1 MLEQSRLS
9 HPTDSPNGLH
19 SKRVVDPSV
28 PGLGDLPDLL
38 LVERTRGRDTRAFET
53 LMRRYNRRLYR
64 IARSILS
71 DDGSAEEAVRAAHVR
86 AFANLDRY
94 EPAGKFG
101 AWLARLAFNEALTL
115 RRHSP
120 MGTGAAERA
129 SERVEAT
136 PSPGRSIGNAALA
149 TTVRPSGGPVNAI
162 GTTPS
167 MGSTAAAAI
176 EVAEPAATELAV
188 SKQQLE
194 DAIDALPEVFR
205 TVLVLRVVEELSGVE
220 VAVCLGL
227 NETTV
232 RTRLYRAQQ
241 RLKVDVARRLRAEP
255 FNIFELTPERCDRIV
270 VQVFAKLHSAPPA
283 PEQR

>member
-9 HPTDSPNGLH
+9 HSPDAASGLQAKRAVDSVQ
-19 SKRVVDPSV
+19 SFS
-28 PGLGDLPDLL
+28 DLPDLL
-38 LVERTRGRDTRAFET
+38 LVERTRGRDSRAFET

-71 DDGSAEEAVRAAHVR
+71 HDDMAEEAVRAAYIR

-101 AWLARLAFNEALTL
+101 AWLARLAFNEALTM

-120 MGTGAAERA
+120 VAA
-129 SERVEAT
+129 SL
-136 PSPGRSIGNAALA
+136 AALQPA
-149 TTVRPSGGPVNAI
+149 VAAPPAVEGGAD
-162 GTTPS
+162 
-167 MGSTAAAAI
+167 AAAG
-176 EVAEPAATELAV
+176 
-188 SKQQLE
+188 KQQLE
-194 DAIDALPEVFR
+194 AAIDALPEVFR
-205 TVLVLRVVEELSGVE
+205 TVLVLRVVEDLSGVE

-241 RLKVDVARRLRAEP
+241 RLKVDVARRLRADP
-255 FNIFELTPERCDRIV
+255 FNIFDLSVERCERIV
-270 VQVFAKLHSAPPA
+270 AQVFSKVQAASPVASDS
-283 PEQR
+283 R

>member
-1 MLEQSRLS
+1 MLEHTRLS
-9 HPTDSPNGLH
+9 HASDGLQAKRAVDSVANF
-19 SKRVVDPSV
+19 S
-28 PGLGDLPDLL
+28 DLPDLL

-71 DDGSAEEAVRAAHVR
+71 NDDAAEEAVRAAYSR

-101 AWLARLAFNEALTL
+101 SWLARLAFNEALAL

-120 MGTGAAERA
+120 AGIPLAFVQQSSAAPGA
-129 SERVEAT
+129 EA
-136 PSPGRSIGNAALA
+136 PDAVA
-149 TTVRPSGGPVNAI
+149 TR
-162 GTTPS
+162 
-167 MGSTAAAAI
+167 
-176 EVAEPAATELAV
+176 
-188 SKQQLE
+188 QQLE

-205 TVLVLRVVEELSGVE
+205 TVLVLRVVEDLSGVE

-241 RLKVDVARRLRAEP
+241 RLKVDVARRLRSEP
-255 FNIFELTPERCDRIV
+255 FNIFELTSERCDRIV
-270 VQVFAKLHSAPPA
+270 AQVFAKLHSALPVA
-283 PEQR
+283 SESR

>member
-1 MLEQSRLS
+1 MLEHTRLAHS
-9 HPTDSPNGLH
+9 VADAATGLQA
-19 SKRVVDPSV
+19 KRVVEAVPNPSV
-28 PGLGDLPDLL
+28 SSSAVPNFGELPDLL

-71 DDGSAEEAVRAAHVR
+71 NDDLAEEAVRAAYFR

-101 AWLARLAFNEALTL
+101 AWLARLAFNEALAL

-120 MGTGAAERA
+120 G
-129 SERVEAT
+129 VT
-136 PSPGRSIGNAALA
+136 PQAPQPL
-149 TTVRPSGGPVNAI
+149 
-162 GTTPS
+162 
-167 MGSTAAAAI
+167 
-176 EVAEPAATELAV
+176 PAANPENGEVLITRR
-188 SKQQLE
+188 QLE

-205 TVLVLRVVEELSGVE
+205 TVLVLRVVEDLSGVE

-241 RLKVDVARRLRAEP
+241 RLKVDAARRLRAEA
-255 FNIFELTPERCDRIV
+255 FNIFELTSERGDRIV
-270 VQVFAKLHSAPPA
+270 AQVFAKLHTVAPA
-283 PEQR
+283 LSESR

>member
-1 MLEQSRLS
+1 MLEQTRLS
-9 HPTDSPNGLH
+9 HSPDGLQAKRAVDS
-19 SKRVVDPSV
+19 VVNIS
-28 PGLGDLPDLL
+28 DLPDLL

-71 DDGSAEEAVRAAHVR
+71 NDDVAEEAVRAAYFR

-101 AWLARLAFNEALTL
+101 AWLARLAFNEALAL

-120 MGTGAAERA
+120 GSPVSVVQPSAVAPASGTDAVA
-129 SERVEAT
+129 SR
-136 PSPGRSIGNAALA
+136 
-149 TTVRPSGGPVNAI
+149 
-162 GTTPS
+162 
-167 MGSTAAAAI
+167 
-176 EVAEPAATELAV
+176 
-188 SKQQLE
+188 QQLE

-205 TVLVLRVVEELSGVE
+205 TVLVLRVVEDLSGVE

-241 RLKVDVARRLRAEP
+241 RLKMDVARRLRAEP

-270 VQVFAKLHSAPPA
+270 AQVFAKLHTATPA
-283 PEQR
+283 ASESR

>member
-1 MLEQSRLS
+1 MLEQSRNS
-9 HPTDSPNGLH
+9 HSSDAAGGLQA
-19 SKRVVDPSV
+19 KRVIDSV
-28 PGLGDLPDLL
+28 QSFTDLPDLL

-71 DDGSAEEAVRAAHVR
+71 QDDVAEEAVRAAYIR

-115 RRHSP
+115 RRHSA
-120 MGTGAAERA
+120 GTGAATQA
-129 SERVEAT
+129 PIAQVPPAVE
-136 PSPGRSIGNAALA
+136 GGDAAL
-149 TTVRPSGGPVNAI
+149 TR
-162 GTTPS
+162 
-167 MGSTAAAAI
+167 
-176 EVAEPAATELAV
+176 
-188 SKQQLE
+188 QQLE
-194 DAIDALPEVFR
+194 AAIDALPEVFR
-205 TVLVLRVVEELSGVE
+205 TVLVLRVVEDLSGVE

-241 RLKVDVARRLRAEP
+241 RLKVDVARRLRAEGI
-255 FNIFELTPERCDRIV
+255 NIFELSTERCDRIV
-270 VQVFAKLHSAPPA
+270 AQVFAKVHAVSPA
-283 PEQR
+283 VVSDAR

>member
-1 MLEQSRLS
+1 MLEQSRLPHS
-9 HPTDSPNGLH
+9 SDAASGLQAKRSVDSVQ
-19 SKRVVDPSV
+19 SFT
-28 PGLGDLPDLL
+28 DLPDLL
-38 LVERTRGRDTRAFET
+38 LVERTRGRDSRAFET

-71 DDGSAEEAVRAAHVR
+71 NDDMAEEAVRAAYVR

-115 RRHSP
+115 RRHVQP
-120 MGTGAAERA
+120 AITLAAPPPAEGVPPA
-129 SERVEAT
+129 E
-136 PSPGRSIGNAALA
+136 GNESAA
-149 TTVRPSGGPVNAI
+149 
-162 GTTPS
+162 
-167 MGSTAAAAI
+167 
-176 EVAEPAATELAV
+176 

-205 TVLVLRVVEELSGVE
+205 TVLVLRVVEDLSGVE

-255 FNIFELTPERCDRIV
+255 FNIFDLSTERCDRIV
-270 VQVFAKLHSAPPA
+270 TQVFSKVHAVTPVVSDP
-283 PEQR
+283 R